1 MHKTRIWGG
10 GKTVFTV
17 NVLSYLSGCQVSLS
31 STRSFLSVP
40 WEVQNIPL
48 EMKMFFF
55 PLLLHFFEA
64 HIQAIIQRVN
74 NPENSPGSII
84 LMHTEYNAR
93 QKTE

>member
-17 NVLSYLSGCQVSLS
+17 NVLSHLSGSHVSLS
-31 STRSFLSVP
+31 STRSFLNVP

-48 EMKMFFF
+48 EMKIFFF

-64 HIQAIIQRVN
+64 HIQAIIQRMN